1 MKKVNVII
9 AIFLVFLIITPNT
22 DYGPILQ
29 ADENEYYKKVTRG
42 LEYFEKVYKRVQS
55 HYVEEIDPYE
65 FVKAGI
71 EGMLNTLDPYT
82 VFIEQEGDARLQ
94 IITTGKYGGLGM
106 EIGLRNNQVTVISP
120 MDNSPA
126 EKAGIRAGDIISEI
140 NGQPVSPL
148 SPDKISRR
156 LRGPVGTEVELTI
169 KRPGFAHEITMKIK
183 RAEIIIEDVSYSD
196 FVRPG
201 VVYIRLTGFTEK
213 AATELI
219 RAYNELKRQQEI
231 KAFILD
237 LRGNSG
243 GLLESAVEVAGIFLP
258 KGTNVVR
265 TKGFSDGEHSFSTQ
279 SSPLLLETPLAVLVD
294 GGTASASEI
303 VAGALQD
310 LDRAIIIGTKT
321 FGKGLVQKVY
331 NIDKNSSTKVKVT
344 TAKYYIPSGR
354 CVQKQDYLDNKLMF
368 YNSLKD
374 TSNKIEEHSAFY
386 TTNRRTVFE
395 HGGITPD
402 KIVMNEEAG
411 FVATELWRQS
421 MLFNFAVKYHREH
434 SILTGKL
441 EISDKMFNDFIDF
454 IRSKDFD
461 YNIEGE
467 SELKKFL
474 QTAREKNLPNNII
487 SNTEQLLTQIKGL
500 KEKALM
506 EEREQISR
514 MLLDELA
521 EKYYGSK
528 EKIKYSF
535 RSDQQLHTA
544 IDVLLNSSEY
554 KKILAIN

>member
-1 MKKVNVII
+1 
-9 AIFLVFLIITPNT
+9 
-22 DYGPILQ
+22 
-29 ADENEYYKKVTRG
+29 
-42 LEYFEKVYKRVQS
+42 
-55 HYVEEIDPYE
+55 
-65 FVKAGI
+65 
-71 EGMLNTLDPYT
+71 
-82 VFIEQEGDARLQ
+82 
-94 IITTGKYGGLGM
+94 
-106 EIGLRNNQVTVISP
+106 
-120 MDNSPA
+120 
-126 EKAGIRAGDIISEI
+126 
-140 NGQPVSPL
+140 
-148 SPDKISRR
+148 
-156 LRGPVGTEVELTI
+156 
-169 KRPGFAHEITMKIK
+169 MKIK

-201 VVYIRLTGFTEK
+201 VAYIRLTGFTEK
-213 AATELI
+213 AAIELI
-219 RAYNELKRQQEI
+219 RAYNELKRKQEI

-279 SSPLLLETPLAVLVD
+279 SNPLLLETPLAVLVD

-354 CVQKQDYLDNKLMF
+354 CVQKQDYLDNNTMLF
-368 YNSLKD
+368 TSLED
-374 TSNKIEEHSAFY
+374 TSNEIEDKSAFY

-402 KIVMNEEAG
+402 MIEINEKVG

-421 MLFNFAVKYHREH
+421 MLFNFTVKYHGEN
-434 SILTGKL
+434 SIPNGKL
-441 EISDKMFNDFIDF
+441 EISDKMYDEFIDY
-454 IRSKDFD
+454 IRSQDFD

-467 SELKKFL
+467 NELKKFL
-474 QTAREKNLPNNII
+474 QTAREKSLPENII

-506 EEREQISR
+506 DEREQISR

-535 RSDQQLHTA
+535 RFDQQLHTA